1 MRAHRIVLVA
11 TWILVSL
18 LAVVGFANF
27 SASDSTSTVDS
38 PATTYSPN
46 LGADAGA
53 ASAMAFA
60 FMSDGLLVAQA
71 QAAPVDATVPETEAN
86 AKQTERSSTTFVRS
100 SILNESAV
108 REIVAEVF
116 QPEDVSRAIRSAW
129 CASNFDP
136 GYQHAETSAAGLFQ
150 LTPDQWSTNAP
161 EAGYGSAEI
170 IDPDANAAVAAWI
183 VYQVPGGW
191 SNLACSG

>member
-1 MRAHRIVLVA
+1 MRVHRIVLVA

-27 SASDSTSTVDS
+27 SASDDAPSPTDS
-38 PATTYSPN
+38 PATTYAPD

-60 FMSDGLLVAQA
+60 FMADGRVVSQA
-71 QAAPVDATVPETEAN
+71 QSAPVETTIA
-86 AKQTERSSTTFVRS
+86 QTGPAEPNRPSTTFVRS

-108 REIVAEVF
+108 REIVARVF
-116 QPEDVSRAIRSAW
+116 EPADVSRAIRSAW

-136 GYQHAETSAAGLFQ
+136 GYQHGETGAAGLFQ
-150 LTPDQWSTNAP
+150 LTPEQWSTNAP
-161 EAGYGSAEI
+161 LAGYSSAEI
-170 IDPDANAAVAAWI
+170 TDPDANAAVAAWI
-183 VYQVPGGW
+183 VYQASGSW